1 MFTYARVY
9 TIATRASR
17 QHIPQDNSPWCV
29 FHCALEY
36 RTRSPVSL
44 TEVAH
49 LLTLRPILA
58 SHVHVSG
65 TPQDLD
71 RLIEGAPSSAV
82 ILNEAWERGDAL
94 PLSQVLT
101 TLLRGPTR
109 SFTALV
115 GYFGYRVDETAIE
128 RYGSV
133 TDPSGFGQVDGED
146 LAGLIV
152 REAVEEN
159 LREGQS
165 FDQTA
170 FRLLA
175 GAISPTAQG
184 ASRAWYWLC
193 RSRHEASDGKKRID
207 SSTAHPYSP

>member
-1 MFTYARVY
+1 MSTY
-9 TIATRASR
+9 
-17 QHIPQDNSPWCV
+17 
-29 FHCALEY
+29 L
-36 RTRSPVSL
+36 
-44 TEVAH
+44 
-49 LLTLRPILA
+49 
-58 SHVHVSG
+58 G
-65 TPQDLD
+65 TPHDLD
-71 RLIEGAPSSAV
+71 RLIENAPSSAV
-82 ILNEAWERGDAL
+82 ILNEAREGGDAL

-115 GYFGYRVDETAIE
+115 GYFGHRVDETAIE

-133 TDPSGFGQVDGED
+133 TDPPGYGQVDGED
-146 LAGLIV
+146 PAGLIV

-175 GAISPTAQG
+175 GHVSSPTAQG
-184 ASRAWYWLC
+184 ASRAWYWFC

-207 SSTAHPYSP
+207 SITAHHFFL